1 MVCGSSNW
9 ILLTQSFQKL
19 KYICSGEKVPNFWCQ
34 HSICYTWQ
42 LGHVYSLKGLYC
54 CRVTPDVT
62 ARWPRVP
69 VSDNCGGFD
78 ICSCLPESEC
88 VKTVPARN
96 QTKPSHSKVGSNQG
110 PRILYNVS
118 YNCGLTCDEICSIL
132 ISVGLRSNIL
142 GLVRRYFSCWI
153 VVENR
158 LEITFQ
164 VWLWWCWYYGL
175 Y

>member
-1 MVCGSSNW
+1 MGPQIGSCSPNRSRSW
-9 ILLTQSFQKL
+9 SSFQVVRRCRTFGTN
-19 KYICSGEKVPNFWCQ
+19 IPFVTPDNWD
-34 HSICYTWQ
+34 I
-42 LGHVYSLKGLYC
+42 YSLKGLSC

-153 VVENR
+153 VVENW

-164 VWLWWCWYYGL
+164 VWLWWCWYYGP